1 MQNEQQN
8 ENESGLTLVLTATG
22 KTGRRVAD
30 RLEKLGVPARLGSRS
45 AATPFDWD
53 DESTWEPALRGVD
66 AVYVVY
72 TPDLAVPAAPKA
84 IRAFTDLAVRSG
96 VTRLVLLSGRG
107 EEEAQR
113 CERII
118 QESGVD
124 WTVVRASWFN
134 QNFNEGSFV
143 DLVQQGTIALP
154 AGGTPEPFVDADD
167 IADVVVAALTQDG
180 HAGRI
185 YEVTGP
191 RLMTFVDVASEL
203 SKATGREIR
212 FVDISHEDFIAG
224 LKQVGVP
231 GDYIE
236 LLSYLFRTV
245 LDGRN
250 ASVADGVER
259 AIGRAPKDF
268 GAFASEAAAT
278 NIWHAAAQGV

>member
-1 MQNEQQN
+1 
-8 ENESGLTLVLTATG
+8 
-22 KTGRRVAD
+22 
-30 RLEKLGVPARLGSRS
+30 
-45 AATPFDWD
+45 
-53 DESTWEPALRGVD
+53 
-66 AVYVVY
+66 
-72 TPDLAVPAAPKA
+72 
-84 IRAFTDLAVRSG
+84 
-96 VTRLVLLSGRG
+96 LVLLSGRG